1 MWYVVQLVVKKKK
14 QKRIKRRQLYTLA
27 LQKLKQE
34 RIRYVFTGCAI
45 PSSWLP
51 VIDTLIFLDIFS
63 PQFTT
68 KFSILFTRTKS
79 NPLPET
85 EMDLGSVTSTC
96 QGEPAK
102 RTFQDQYQPYC
113 KNANHRAQNLAYIF
127 KKVRPKSI
135 LQSSTIIKL
144 NWYHKI

>member
-1 MWYVVQLVVKKKK
+1 MWYVVQLVVKNKT
-14 QKRIKRRQLYTLA
+14 KRIKRRQLYTLA

-34 RIRYVFTGCAI
+34 RIRHVFTGCAI

-102 RTFQDQYQPYC
+102 RMFQDQYQPCC
-113 KNANHRAQNLAYIF
+113 KNPIHRTQNLAYIF
-127 KKVRPKSI
+127 KQVRPKSI
-135 LQSSTIIKL
+135 LQWSTIIKNL
-144 NWYHKI
+144 IH

>member
-1 MWYVVQLVVKKKK
+1 MWYFIQLVVKNKT
-14 QKRIKRRQLYTLA
+14 KRIQKRQLYTLA
-27 LQKLKQE
+27 LQKLKRE
-34 RIRYVFTGCAI
+34 RIRYEFTGCAI
-45 PSSWLP
+45 LSSWLP

-102 RTFQDQYQPYC
+102 RMFQDQYQPC
-113 KNANHRAQNLAYIF
+113 KNAIHRTQNLSLHF
-127 KKVRPKSI
+127 
-135 LQSSTIIKL
+135 QTG
-144 NWYHKI
+144 

>member
-1 MWYVVQLVVKKKK
+1 MYVVIVQLVVKNKTKTNTEK
-14 QKRIKRRQLYTLA
+14 TNELYTQLA

-34 RIRYVFTGCAI
+34 RIRYVCTGCAI
-45 PSSWLP
+45 RSSWLP

-102 RTFQDQYQPYC
+102 RMFQDQ
-113 KNANHRAQNLAYIF
+113 
-127 KKVRPKSI
+127 
-135 LQSSTIIKL
+135 
-144 NWYHKI
+144 